1 MKTTVLMRREFF
13 GSEINQRSDNGFFS
27 ATDLIRVGNQW
38 RMQNGLPLFS
48 ASTYFQYKGTKEFI
62 KKLKESE
69 PIVKIDSRGK
79 GSHTWVHPFL
89 FVDMALNISP
99 DLKVMVYSWIYDEL
113 IKYRND
119 SGDSYKKMAG
129 AVYLNISNK
138 SLFKE
143 TIVEYANRIKKEC
156 DVDDWQQAS
165 AEQLALR
172 DKIQEY
178 VSIFSDVINNNDLL
192 IDIAVKKAKKEM
204 EK

>member
-1 MKTTVLMRREFF
+1 MKTNVLMKREFL
-13 GSEINQRSDNGFFS
+13 GSEISQRSDNGFFS
-27 ATDLIRVGNQW
+27 ATDLIRIGNLW
-38 RMQNGLPLFS
+38 RLQNNLPLFS

-62 KKLKESE
+62 SKLKEAD

-156 DVDDWQQAS
+156 DVDDWQQATT
-165 AEQLALR
+165 EQLALR